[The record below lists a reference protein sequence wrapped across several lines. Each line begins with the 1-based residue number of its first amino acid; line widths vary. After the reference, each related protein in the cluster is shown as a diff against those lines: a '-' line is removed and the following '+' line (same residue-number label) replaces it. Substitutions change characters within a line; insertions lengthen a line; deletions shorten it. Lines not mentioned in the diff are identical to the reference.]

1 MDKHEK
7 NLHII
12 IEIMQWTLILFTLFA
27 CLFICPNVK
36 RHIDNEKNEKIY
48 RQINTDQ
55 QIERLNREK
64 MELMDSIINLKHDTV
79 YVYKNCNH
87 KMK

>member
-7 NLHII
+7 KIHVV
-12 IEIMQWTLILFTLFA
+12 IEIMQWTMILFALFA

-36 RHIDNEKNEKIY
+36 QHINDEKAEKLY
-48 RQINTDQ
+48 KQINTDQ

-64 MELMDSIINLKHDTV
+64 MELMDSIVNMKKDTV
-79 YVYKNCNH
+79 YIYTGK
-87 KMK
+87 KK